1 MEESMGNHSKPKG
14 FLGRFSSSKKD
25 KGRQREES
33 PGQSLVASNQPST
46 AYGQTQEQS
55 QEQPEKKHGFFKRL
69 RASLKKTHD
78 VLVTPIDE
86 LVLGRKSIDEDTFES
101 LEEILI
107 LSDVGPRT
115 TTTLLEG
122 VQERLSHGQG
132 NKPNLIRQY
141 LKEEIYDILSAQ
153 QKPLDTSTDKPF
165 VIMVIGVN
173 GSGKTTTIAK
183 LANHLKTHDKDV
195 LLAAADT
202 FRAAGIEQLEIWA
215 ERTGC
220 DIIKHK
226 KGSDPSAVAFDAVHA
241 ARARGTDVL
250 IIDTAGR
257 LHTKVNLMEEL
268 KKSKRIMGR
277 EYPGA
282 PHETLLVLD
291 ATTGQN
297 AISQAKMFKEAL
309 GLTGIVLTKLDGSA
323 KGGVIVGICDELR
336 VPIRCIGIGEKMD
349 DLREFNAQDFV
360 EALFG

>member
-1 MEESMGNHSKPKG
+1 VGTEDPQEEHQQKA
-14 FLGRFSSSKKD
+14 KK
-25 KGRQREES
+25 R
-33 PGQSLVASNQPST
+33 
-46 AYGQTQEQS
+46 
-55 QEQPEKKHGFFKRL
+55 GFFNRL
-69 RASLKKTHD
+69 KSSLKKTHD
-78 VLVTPIDE
+78 VLVTPVDE
-86 LVLGRKSIDEDTFES
+86 LVLGKKTINEDTFES

-115 TTTLLEG
+115 TMTLIQG
-122 VQERLSHGQG
+122 VQERLSHGQA
-132 NKPNLIRQY
+132 NKQTLIRQY
-141 LKEEIYDILSAQ
+141 LKEEIHDILAVQ
-153 QKPLDTSTDKPF
+153 QKPLDISTAKPF

-173 GSGKTTTIAK
+173 GAGKTTTIAK
-183 LANHLKTHDKDV
+183 MAKEFKAQGKEV

-215 ERTGC
+215 ERAGC
-220 DIIKHK
+220 EIIKQK
-226 KGSDPSAVAFDAVHA
+226 KGSDPSAVSFDAVHA
-241 ARARGTDVL
+241 AKSRNADVL

-268 KKSKRIMGR
+268 KKTKRILER

-282 PHETLLVLD
+282 PHETLLILD

-297 AISQAKMFKEAL
+297 AISQAKMFKEVL
-309 GLTGIVLTKLDGSA
+309 GYTGIVLTKLDGSA

-336 VPIRCIGIGEKMD
+336 IPIRCIGIGEKMD